1 MEVVKM
7 RKKYK
12 PTKNKARPMSKQR
25 KGVLLGS
32 AQPLVSDGLGY
43 KRYNKIK

>member
-1 MEVVKM
+1 M

-12 PTKNKARPMSKQR
+12 PTKNRARPTSKQR

-32 AQPLVSDGLGY
+32 AQPLASDGPGY